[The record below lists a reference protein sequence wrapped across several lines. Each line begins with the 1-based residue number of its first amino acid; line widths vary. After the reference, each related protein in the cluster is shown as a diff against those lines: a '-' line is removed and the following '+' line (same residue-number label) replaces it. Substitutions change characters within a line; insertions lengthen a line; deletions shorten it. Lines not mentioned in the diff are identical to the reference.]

1 MATPLLQT
9 KLNIPHSQPNLIS
22 RPRLI
27 KHLEG
32 GLSRKLTLVS
42 SPAGFGKT
50 TLLSEWIHKCG
61 RPAAWI
67 SLDQADNDPSRFLK
81 YFITAL
87 QKNEAEIGEGI
98 LNALQSSQLP
108 KTDILLTG
116 LLNEITEMTQPF
128 VIILDDYH
136 VITEPTIQEMLTFIL
151 ENQPPQ
157 MHLVISSRADPP
169 WPLAR
174 LRARGELVEI
184 RTGELRFT
192 TDEAATF
199 LNSVMGLKLAPQEVA
214 SLEGL
219 TEGWIAGLQ
228 MAALSMRGRKDVSGF
243 IESFSGSHRFILDYL
258 VEEVLD
264 QQSLTIQ
271 EFLLKTSILE
281 SLSGPLCDAV
291 TDREDS
297 QTTLTQLEQANLF
310 LVPLD
315 EERRWYRYHH
325 LFADLLRIR
334 LEHTQPEQTP
344 TLHRRASQWFEQN
357 GLIAEAVSHALE
369 GNDYERVVNLLTGNA
384 LAMMDHGELI
394 TLVGWLE
401 ALPEEVVRSQPWLC
415 VAHAWALVHAG
426 ELDAVEPLLQAAEK
440 ALDAF
445 NEHAEIPAIPAPG
458 TQAQVSRAESQHIA
472 GHVAAIRAYVR
483 TLRGDMSRVQ
493 ELAHEALERL
503 PEGDWMARSWAATL
517 LASAFRYGGDLPAAA
532 QALTEALAISQ
543 TAGDSNIA
551 ANVLCDLAELQVVQ
565 GQLHKAAA
573 TCQDA
578 LEHSHGYA
586 RRGGRQLPIIGHAY
600 TRMSVVLR
608 EWNDLEAAVRY
619 AREGLEL
626 GKQWG
631 QVAVLLHGYGE
642 VARALQAIG
651 DMDGA
656 LEAIQKARHITS
668 DVSTWFVARA
678 SSWDARLRLAQGD
691 VAAASRWAQESGLGV
706 DDELSFQRYEE
717 YRTLARFCV
726 AQGRVDEALRLLA
739 RLLNVAETA
748 GATGY
753 MIEILVLKAMAH
765 QIQGEMEQAITALER
780 ALTLAEPEG
789 YVRTFIDEGSSMGK
803 LLRQA
808 TARGIALGYVGKLLT
823 ALEKG
828 TKGKRHLGKAFPA
841 SMVEPLSKREL
852 EVLRLLKT
860 HLSST
865 DIADELTISVNTV
878 RTHIKSIYSKLNV
891 HSRQDAVQ
899 RAQELELL

>member
-1 MATPLLQT
+1 
-9 KLNIPHSQPNLIS
+9 
-22 RPRLI
+22 LI
-27 KHLEG
+27 KHLED

-67 SLDQADNDPSRFLK
+67 SLDQGDNDPARFLK

-98 LNALQSSQLP
+98 ISALQSSQLS

-116 LLNEITEMTQPF
+116 LLNEIADLTQPF
-128 VIILDDYH
+128 VIVLDDYH

-174 LRARGELVEI
+174 LRARGELAEI
-184 RTGELRFT
+184 RTGDLRFT

-199 LNSVMGLKLAPQEVA
+199 LNNVMGLKLSSQDVA

-281 SLSGPLCDAV
+281 SLSGSLCDAV
-291 TDREDS
+291 TDRADS

-315 EERRWYRYHH
+315 DERRWYRYHH

-334 LEHTQPEQTP
+334 LEHTQAEQTP
-344 TLHRRASQWFEQN
+344 TLHHRASQWFEQH

-369 GNDYERVVNLLTGNA
+369 ANDFERVVRLLAGNA
-384 LAMMDHGELI
+384 LAMIYHGELR
-394 TLVGWLE
+394 TLVSWLE
-401 ALPEEVVRSQPWLC
+401 AIPDEVVRSQPWLNI
-415 VAHAWALVHAG
+415 AHAWTLAYAG
-426 ELDAVEPLLQAAEK
+426 KFDAIGPLLKETEK
-440 ALDAF
+440 ALVGF
-445 NEHAEIPAIPAPG
+445 NEHIEGLILSEVECQRIVG
-458 TQAQVSRAESQHIA
+458 HITIIRTYI
-472 GHVAAIRAYVR
+472 AA
-483 TLRGDMSRVQ
+483 LRGDSSRAAK
-493 ELAHEALERL
+493 LACEALKHL
-503 PEGDWMARSWAATL
+503 PGDDLMVRGYIMTL
-517 LASAFRYGGDLPAAA
+517 LGAVLRTSGDFIAAA
-532 QALTEALAISQ
+532 EASTKAIAISQ
-543 TAGDSNIA
+543 AAGDSHLSA
-551 ANVLCDLAELQVVQ
+551 VVLCDQAALHYSQ
-565 GQLHKAAA
+565 GQLHKTAA
-573 TCQDA
+573 TCRDA
-578 LEHSHGYA
+578 QQISDKYAGQSGRPLPVMGYA
-586 RRGGRQLPIIGHAY
+586 YIRLSA
-600 TRMSVVLR
+600 VLR
-608 EWNDLEAAVRY
+608 EWNDLETATRY
-619 AREGLEL
+619 AGAGLEL
-626 GKQWG
+626 CQQWG
-631 QVAVLLHGYGE
+631 QADFLVYSYIELAKV
-642 VARALQAIG
+642 LQATG
-651 DMDGA
+651 DIDGA
-656 LEAIQKARHITS
+656 LEAIQKGKRIAS
-668 DVSTWFVARA
+668 NVPPWPGFPVAA
-678 SSWDARLRLAQGD
+678 QQARLWLAQGKLGD
-691 VAAASRWAQESGLGV
+691 VSYWVQESGLRI
-706 DDELSFQRYEE
+706 DDRISFQYLFRYII
-717 YRTLARFCV
+717 LARV
-726 AQGRVDEALRLLA
+726 LIAQGVFDEAAGLLSRLLE
-739 RLLNVAETA
+739 VAETA
-748 GATGY
+748 RAMGY
-753 MIEILVLKAMAH
+753 VIEILVLQALAL
-765 QIQGEMEQAITALER
+765 QAQGKTDRALTSLER
-780 ALTLAEPEG
+780 ALSLAEPEG
-789 YVRTFIDEGSSMGK
+789 YVRTFINEGAPMGK

-808 TARGIALGYVGKLLT
+808 TARGIAVGYIGKLLT
-823 ALEKG
+823 ALEKEI
-828 TKGKRHLGKAFPA
+828 KGKRQFGNAFPA
-841 SMVEPLSKREL
+841 SMVEPLSVREL

-865 DIADELTISVNTV
+865 DIAEELTISVNTV